1 MRAVTPAGDEYTKGF
16 QQHAA
21 KGYNTAVV
29 LGRDGE
35 FVGYY
40 RKAWPCCPD
49 QDGNSMDDGYPSRE
63 MVKTFDLDFGR
74 LGIQVQSGSRH
85 FHSITPMQN
94 QKASCK
100 GWLYQSLSM
109 RYDDVSKLV
118 SAAICFADLLRPQFP
133 GHVSS
138 NVRCRRGHC
147 RMAVS
152 LRRRDSAA
160 RLRDAVPLLHSPGR
174 LG

>member
-100 GWLYQSLSM
+100 GLVVPESINAMRRCVKAGERRHLFCRSASTSISRTRFIKCTLPAWTLS
-109 RYDDVSKLV
+109 RGRQLTEEGFLC
-118 SAAICFADLLRPQFP
+118 ALT
-133 GHVSS
+133 
-138 NVRCRRGHC
+138 RC
-147 RMAVS
+147 S
-152 LRRRDSAA
+152 TTTT
-160 RLRDAVPLLHSPGR
+160 
-174 LG
+174 